1 MPGTNDPARDAS
13 LWFARVAGKATSP
26 MPFEADLPARPMA
39 SLAAFVARVLAEER
53 ELLLLVPGDD
63 VLPELSAAVDLAL
76 RPLCLILPQA
86 EFATGIALR
95 ATLLLLKSRLWR
107 DGDDSRDVAWTR
119 QRCRLEANAELWQR
133 AQAWL
138 SSNEPDDPL
147 PSEFADLFS
156 IVVLPVA
163 GWRTLPLR
171 KSAIVLL
178 YCCDA
183 PAELD
188 AMALRMVRVGTQPAM
203 APPQLPACSDE
214 TTRLLLERTRLSQ
227 DIADL
232 ELELANVQGELA
244 DFMRD
249 YYRRIAPLMAEQDRL
264 QARIASLKAAA
275 DPGNPTL
282 DASAAQQRQQ
292 AEESAADA
300 GRFSAALPDDAPAF
314 DPDRKTRQ
322 EFRRLAQQIH
332 PDRAIDE
339 DDRAWRTQLMSE
351 ANRAYRI
358 GDRAGLRE
366 IAALWEEQA
375 GSRTGAAIPARSQ
388 LEAQL
393 SRLRARLA
401 RIEGELH
408 RLFGSQ
414 LYALYIAARQARRQ
428 GRDLLA
434 EMMEQ
439 LDAAI
444 VELRRVAYPD

>member
-1 MPGTNDPARDAS
+1 MPCTNDPAREAAF
-13 LWFARVAGKATSP
+13 WYARVEGQAAAT
-26 MPFEADLPARPMA
+26 MPFEAELPARPMA

-53 ELLLLVPGDD
+53 ELVLLVPGDE

-86 EFATGIALR
+86 AFATGIALR
-95 ATLLLLKSRLWR
+95 ATLLLLRSRLWR
-107 DGDDSRDVAWTR
+107 DGDDSRDAAWAS
-119 QRCRLEANAELWQR
+119 QRRRLDANAELWQR
-133 AQAWL
+133 ALAWL
-138 SSNEPDDPL
+138 SSNDAGDRL
-147 PSEFADLFS
+147 PSEFASLFP
-156 IVVLPVA
+156 IVVMPVA
-163 GWRTLPLR
+163 GWRSLPLR
-171 KSAIVLL
+171 TSAIVLL

-188 AMALRMVRVGTQPAM
+188 DMALRMVRVGTRPA
-203 APPQLPACSDE
+203 ATPAQVPACGDE

-249 YYRRIAPLMAEQDRL
+249 YYRRVAPLMAEQDRL
-264 QARIASLKAAA
+264 QARIASSKAAA
-275 DPGNPTL
+275 DPGNPAL
-282 DASAAQQRQQ
+282 DAKAVHQRRQ

-300 GRFSAALPDDAPAF
+300 ERFGGPLADDAPPF
-314 DPDRKTRQ
+314 DPDRETRQ

-351 ANRAYRI
+351 ANRAYRN
-358 GDRAGLRE
+358 GDRASLRE

-388 LEAQL
+388 LESQL
-393 SRLRARLA
+393 ARLRARLA

-408 RLFGSQ
+408 RVFGSP
-414 LYALYIAARQARRQ
+414 LYALFIAARQANRQ

-434 EMMEQ
+434 EMVEQ
-439 LDAAI
+439 LEASIID
-444 VELRRVAYPD
+444 LRREAQPD